1 VRTVLRFL
9 NTRFC
14 RWIDNELWLLR
25 SIASSGASRRAD
37 LTPFD
42 RYCELN
48 RIAPQDEPAEFADW
62 LAQEIRTVAKSPGF
76 ANVPDDEFD

>member
-1 VRTVLRFL
+1 VLSPL
-9 NTRFC
+9 
-14 RWIDNELWLLR
+14 
-25 SIASSGASRRAD
+25 ASSGAIRRAD

-48 RIAPQDEPAEFADW
+48 KIAPQDQPAAFADW

-76 ANVPDDEFD
+76 VAVPDYELD

>member
-9 NTRFC
+9 NARFR
-14 RWIDNELWLLR
+14 RWIDNELWLR
-25 SIASSGASRRAD
+25 SIASSGAIRRAD

-48 RIAPQDEPAEFADW
+48 KIAPQDESAAFADW

-76 ANVPDDEFD
+76 ANVADNELD

>member
-9 NTRFC
+9 NARFR

-25 SIASSGASRRAD
+25 SIASSGAIRRAD

-48 RIAPQDEPAEFADW
+48 KIPSEDEPAAFADW
-62 LAQEIRTVAKSPGF
+62 LAQEIRNVAKSPAF
-76 ANVPDDEFD
+76 ANVPDDDLD